1 MKFKIF
7 KYDTVNSTNEKA
19 IELIK
24 KKKYENGFVYA
35 LSQKKGKG
43 RYGRKWISKKGNFFG
58 SIFFH
63 LKKNYPSVEEFSLI
77 NPILNIDILSKYCGR
92 KNTFFKSP
100 NDIYINKKK
109 ICGILQEVIIRGSKK
124 YLIVGIGINLFSN
137 PKIKNYQKNSSVE
150 IMTGAIIPK
159 PFDTIVPVE
168 DVKVENITYKN
179 KNISGFALDV
189 FGKEPVEDN
198 FYKQIDDTFNCI
210 LTPHIS
216 GVTQESN
223 KKISEFI
230 TNKLIT
236 FFN

>member
-7 KYDTVNSTNEKA
+7 KYNSVNSTNEKA

-43 RYGRKWISKKGNFFG
+43 RYGRRWISKKGNFFG

-92 KNTFFKSP
+92 KKTFFKLP
-100 NDIYINKKK
+100 NDIYVNKKK
-109 ICGILQEVIIRGSKK
+109 ICGILQEVIIKEQKK

-137 PKIKNYQKNSSVE
+137 PKIRNYPSTNIYSETKKNLNW
-150 IMTGAIIPK
+150 
-159 PFDTIVPVE
+159 
-168 DVKVENITYKN
+168 
-179 KNISGFALDV
+179 
-189 FGKEPVEDN
+189 
-198 FYKQIDDTFNCI
+198 
-210 LTPHIS
+210 
-216 GVTQESN
+216 
-223 KKISEFI
+223 
-230 TNKLIT
+230 
-236 FFN
+236 

>member
-43 RYGRKWISKKGNFFG
+43 RYGRKWISKKGNFYG

-63 LKKNYPSVEEFSLI
+63 IKKNYPSVEEFSLI

-109 ICGILQEVIIRGSKK
+109 ICGILQEVIIKESKK

-137 PKIKNYQKNSSVE
+137 PKIKNYPSTNIYKETKKKPKLLQIVNQ
-150 IMTGAIIPK
+150 II
-159 PFDTIVPVE
+159 
-168 DVKVENITYKN
+168 VKYEQFFSNLDLYK
-179 KNISGFALDV
+179 FL
-189 FGKEPVEDN
+189 N
-198 FYKQIDDTFNCI
+198 FK
-210 LTPHIS
+210 LKS
-216 GVTQESN
+216 
-223 KKISEFI
+223 KKLLL
-230 TNKLIT
+230 N
-236 FFN
+236 

>member
-1 MKFKIF
+1 MKFKIL
-7 KYDTVNSTNEKA
+7 KYNDVNSTNEKA

-92 KNTFFKSP
+92 KKTFFKLP
-100 NDIYINKKK
+100 NDIYVNKKK
-109 ICGILQEVIIRGSKK
+109 ICGILQEVIIKEQKK

-137 PKIKNYQKNSSVE
+137 PKIKNYLSTNIYRETKKKLKLLE
-150 IMTGAIIPK
+150 IVNKIIAK
-159 PFDTIVPVE
+159 YEQFFSNLNLF
-168 DVKVENITYKN
+168 K
-179 KNISGFALDV
+179 FL
-189 FGKEPVEDN
+189 N
-198 FYKQIDDTFNCI
+198 FK
-210 LTPHIS
+210 LKS
-216 GVTQESN
+216 
-223 KKISEFI
+223 KKLLL
-230 TNKLIT
+230 N
-236 FFN
+236 

>member
-77 NPILNIDILSKYCGR
+77 NPILNINVVSNYCGK
-92 KNTFFKSP
+92 KNTFFKAP

-109 ICGILQEVIIRGSKK
+109 ICGILQEVIIKGSKK
-124 YLIVGIGINLFSN
+124 YLIVGIGINILSN
-137 PKIKNYQKNSSVE
+137 PKITNYPSTNIYKE
-150 IMTGAIIPK
+150 TKEK
-159 PFDTIVPVE
+159 PRLLKIV
-168 DVKVENITYKN
+168 
-179 KNISGFALDV
+179 
-189 FGKEPVEDN
+189 
-198 FYKQIDDTFNCI
+198 KQIIAKYEYFFYNLDLYKF
-210 LTPHIS
+210 
-216 GVTQESN
+216 SN
-223 KKISEFI
+223 FKLKLKKLSL
-230 TNKLIT
+230 N
-236 FFN
+236 

>member
-7 KYDTVNSTNEKA
+7 KYNTVNSTNEKA

-92 KNTFFKSP
+92 KKTFFKLP
-100 NDIYINKKK
+100 NDIYVNKKK
-109 ICGILQEVIIRGSKK
+109 ICGILQEVIIKEQKK

-137 PKIKNYQKNSSVE
+137 PKIKNYSSTNIYRETKKKLKLVE
-150 IMTGAIIPK
+150 IVNKIIAK
-159 PFDTIVPVE
+159 YEQFFS
-168 DVKVENITYKN
+168 NLNLYK
-179 KNISGFALDV
+179 FL
-189 FGKEPVEDN
+189 
-198 FYKQIDDTFNCI
+198 TFK
-210 LTPHIS
+210 LKS
-216 GVTQESN
+216 
-223 KKISEFI
+223 KKLLL
-230 TNKLIT
+230 N
-236 FFN
+236 

>member
-7 KYDTVNSTNEKA
+7 KYNTVNSTNEKA

-63 LKKNYPSVEEFSLI
+63 LKKNYPTVEEFSLI

-92 KNTFFKSP
+92 KKTFFKLP
-100 NDIYINKKK
+100 NDIYVNKKK
-109 ICGILQEVIIRGSKK
+109 ICGILQEVIIKEQKK

-137 PKIKNYQKNSSVE
+137 PKIKNNPSTNIYRETKKKPKLLE
-150 IMTGAIIPK
+150 IVNKIIAK
-159 PFDTIVPVE
+159 YEQFFS
-168 DVKVENITYKN
+168 NLNLYK
-179 KNISGFALDV
+179 FL
-189 FGKEPVEDN
+189 
-198 FYKQIDDTFNCI
+198 TFK
-210 LTPHIS
+210 LKS
-216 GVTQESN
+216 
-223 KKISEFI
+223 KKLLL
-230 TNKLIT
+230 N
-236 FFN
+236 

>member
-7 KYDTVNSTNEKA
+7 KYNTVNSTNEKA

-77 NPILNIDILSKYCGR
+77 NPILNIDIISKYCGR
-92 KNTFFKSP
+92 KKTFFKLP
-100 NDIYINKKK
+100 NDIYVNKKK
-109 ICGILQEVIIRGSKK
+109 ICGILQEVIINEQKK

-137 PKIKNYQKNSSVE
+137 PKIKNYPSTNIYRETKEKLKLLE
-150 IMTGAIIPK
+150 IVNKIIAK
-159 PFDTIVPVE
+159 YEQFFS
-168 DVKVENITYKN
+168 NLNLYK
-179 KNISGFALDV
+179 FL
-189 FGKEPVEDN
+189 N
-198 FYKQIDDTFNCI
+198 FK
-210 LTPHIS
+210 LKS
-216 GVTQESN
+216 
-223 KKISEFI
+223 KKLLL
-230 TNKLIT
+230 N
-236 FFN
+236 